1 MNSSYIS
8 RPLVSTSG
16 LDASGNP
23 DSSYDYALPEDRIRL
38 IPPGDREESRLLVT
52 CRGDGDTSDFRLCR
66 TGDLPDWLRPGDLL
80 VVNDSKVI
88 PARVF
93 GTLETGRKIELL
105 FLSDEES
112 SRVTFLGRGLGKNPD
127 MVRLPLDGVLNEIRY
142 VEKDGLLEG
151 VYSGP
156 VPLARLLEECGEMPL
171 PPYIRRR
178 REYRPEDR
186 ERYQTVYSR
195 QPGSVAAPTAGL
207 HLTERLMS
215 RMADRGVGIGSVTLH
230 VGIGTFRPL
239 PEEGPGSHRM
249 HPERY
254 FVPEET
260 VGKMRT
266 AREAGGRIFAVGTTV
281 VRTLETWAR
290 TSPGRDGQGWT
301 DLFIRPGFPFL
312 VVDGL
317 MTNFHQPRSTLLV
330 LVDAFVGGTG
340 RWREIYRFALES
352 GFSFLSYGDALLILP
367 EGDRHG

>member
-1 MNSSYIS
+1 MTSYYSSS
-8 RPLVSTSG
+8 SPGATSG
-16 LDASGNP
+16 GDASGNP
-23 DSSYDYALPEDRIRL
+23 DISYDYTLPDDRIRL
-38 IPPGDREESRLLVT
+38 IPPDDREQSRLLVT
-52 CRGDGDTSDFRLCR
+52 GRGNTGTGDFRLSR
-66 TGDLPDWLRPGDLL
+66 TGDLPDWLRSGDLL

-88 PARVF
+88 PARMS
-93 GTLETGRKIELL
+93 GTLKSGRTIELL
-105 FLSDEES
+105 FLSEDVS
-112 SRVTFLGRGLGKNPD
+112 SRVTFLGRGLGKNPGG
-127 MVRLPLDGVLNEIRY
+127 VRLPMEGVLNGIRY

-178 REYRPEDR
+178 REHRPEDR

-195 QPGSVAAPTAGL
+195 HPGSVAAPTAGL
-207 HLTERLMS
+207 HLTERLLS
-215 RMADRGVGIGSVTLH
+215 RMADRDVGVASVTLH

-260 VGKMRT
+260 VGKILAT
-266 AREAGGRIFAVGTTV
+266 REAGGRIFAVGTTV

-290 TSPGRDGQGWT
+290 TSPGRAGQGWT
-301 DLFIRPGFPFL
+301 DLFIRPGFPFQ

-330 LVDAFVGGTG
+330 LVDAFVNGSG

-367 EGDRHG
+367 EEDRHE